1 MRPFFHLLGLRGG
14 LVEPGVFQARE
25 RLRRFGSKTVSTKNG
40 LSIVAVIG
48 FSPCVMNCRK
58 FGRTG
63 VGNDRQPFEDL
74 WTLAEI

>member
-40 LSIVAVIG
+40 LSIVAVTG
-48 FSPCVMNCRK
+48 SSSLRDELPEFRRK
-58 FGRTG
+58 VLEMISVNLGR
-63 VGNDRQPFEDL
+63 
-74 WTLAEI
+74 